1 MSVRT
6 IEQLNDF
13 LSGEL
18 AWRKKE
24 LADIRTLIEGGALK
38 ESRRNALLRCGVTM
52 LYAHW
57 EGFIKAAACG
67 YLEHVS
73 MQRLLYSE
81 LSPIFVAIGIRQLL
95 NNASTSKRSRD
106 HNALVG
112 FFLSRMSERSALPYK
127 KVIDTESNLSSIVLR
142 DIIEKLGLEYSLY
155 ETKEKLIDEDLLS
168 SRNTIAHGTYLQTT
182 VSGYIDLLTQVLD
195 MMELFRNQIEN
206 SAISRT
212 YRLSPHI
219 PPAPSSSQG

>member
-24 LADIRTLIEGGALK
+24 LADLRTLVEVAALK

-57 EGFIKAAACG
+57 EGFIKVAARA

-73 MQRLLYSE
+73 MQRLLYRE
-81 LSPIFVAIGIRQLL
+81 LAPNFVAVGIRQLL
-95 NNASTSKRSRD
+95 NHASTSKRSRD
-106 HNALVG
+106 HNALVD
-112 FFLSRMSERSALPYK
+112 FFLSRLAVPVHRA
-127 KVIDTESNLSSIVLR
+127 
-142 DIIEKLGLEYSLY
+142 
-155 ETKEKLIDEDLLS
+155 
-168 SRNTIAHGTYLQTT
+168 A
-182 VSGYIDLLTQVLD
+182 
-195 MMELFRNQIEN
+195 
-206 SAISRT
+206 
-212 YRLSPHI
+212 
-219 PPAPSSSQG
+219 